1 MRRFSVFL
9 ACAALVLA
17 GLVAYTYARRAEKE
31 RRQEP
36 KPPAPIDDRYDA
48 TATAWHWEKDDPQTN
63 CPIVKA
69 EASSFVALHDPSVFQ
84 LEDVKLRLYNN
95 GCSSYTYVQSG
106 KAEFNTA
113 SGLMSSDGDVSIIMN
128 VPSDRAPDAKENS
141 DLVHIRSKGVKYE
154 TKTGKVDTDQPAAF
168 QFAHGNGTSVGV
180 DYDPTTHLLH
190 MKSQVALNWFGKGPP
205 ENAMHI
211 SAGDVV
217 YDEINGKI
225 YLTPWSKLQRGSTT
239 ILGARSEVTLN
250 NGILQEVDAANAS
263 GTDDEESRHVTFGAD
278 KLIALFNDEGDMT
291 QMTGEPNARLSSTN
305 DASKTV
311 VTSRRAELHFDI
323 ASKTT
328 NGQERHDS
336 ILHEAFAR
344 GNAVV
349 ESIPLP
355 QPGVELADTRILRS
369 QAIDLTMRPG
379 GRDIE
384 SMRTGAAGQ
393 IEFKPNRP
401 GAVHRTLDAD
411 NIRIVYGE
419 ANALESFH
427 GSHARTRTDKPATGE
442 KKDGKPVPAPPPSFT
457 WSDELLAKF
466 APKTNQM
473 ATLEQKGHFR
483 YEEGLR
489 HATADKAFLEQM
501 INKITLTTGS
511 KVWDNTGSTS
521 ADVIVLNQ
529 QNGDMDA
536 SGHVA
541 STREP
546 DQQNDAGNSSMLDKN
561 KPLQARAEKME
572 TRDSNL
578 KIRYE
583 GHAILWQGA
592 DRLQADVVDIDRDAG
607 TLHAT
612 GNVVSELVDKQ
623 DDRGADTQPV
633 LEKVANTPD
642 TNPHKKKKN
651 GPAIFTIVHAAE
663 LLYIDDDRLAHYTGG
678 AKLVRD
684 NITMTSKE
692 LRAYL
697 TPDDSKKSGAKKNDS
712 GSSFDHAIADGD
724 VVLVEAANGR
734 TKTGTAQHCEYYPA
748 QDKAVLTGG
757 RPKVV
762 DSLKG
767 VTVGAK
773 LTYYSKGDRLLV
785 EGGPKA
791 PVVSDL
797 LK

>member
-1 MRRFSVFL
+1 MRRFSVLF

-17 GLVAYTYARRAEKE
+17 GLVTYTYVRRAEKE
-31 RRQEP
+31 RGHES
-36 KPPAPIDDRYDA
+36 KPPERLDDRYDA
-48 TATAWHWEKDDPQTN
+48 TASAWHWGKDDPRTN
-63 CPIVKA
+63 CPIVRA
-69 EASSFVALHDPSVFQ
+69 EASSFIALHDPSLFQ
-84 LEDVKLRLYNN
+84 LENVKLRLYNN

-113 SGLMSSDGDVSIIMN
+113 SGLMTSAGDVSIIMKI
-128 VPSDRAPDAKENS
+128 PSERSPDAKENS
-141 DLVHIRSKGVKYE
+141 DLIHIRSKGVKYE

-168 QFAHGNGTSVGV
+168 QFAHGNGTSIGA

-217 YDEINGKI
+217 YDEINGKV

-239 ILGARSEVTLN
+239 ILGGKSEVTLID
-250 NGILQEVDAANAS
+250 GILHEVDTANAS
-263 GTDDEESRHVTFGAD
+263 GTDEEESRHVTFGAD
-278 KLIALFNDEGDMT
+278 KLVALFNDDGDMT
-291 QMTGEPNARLSSTN
+291 EMTGESNARLSSTN

-311 VTSRRAELHFDI
+311 VTSHRAELHFDI
-323 ASKTT
+323 TSKTA

-336 ILHEAFAR
+336 ILHEAFAK

-355 QPGVELADTRILRS
+355 QPGVQLADTRILRS
-369 QAIDLTMRPG
+369 QAIELTMRPG

-384 SMRTGAAGQ
+384 SMRTDTAGQ
-393 IEFKPNRP
+393 IEFKPNRA

-427 GSHARTRTDKPATGE
+427 GIHARTRTDKPATGE
-442 KKDGKPVPAPPPSFT
+442 KIDGKPVPAPPPSFT

-473 ATLEQKGHFR
+473 ATLEQNGHFR

-489 HATADKAFLEQM
+489 HATAHKAFLEQT
-501 INKITLTTGS
+501 INKITLTTGA

-529 QNGDMDA
+529 QSGDMDA

-546 DQQNDAGNSSMLDKN
+546 DQQNDAQNSSMLDKN
-561 KPLQARAEKME
+561 KPLQARADKME
-572 TRDSNL
+572 TRDNNL
-578 KIRYE
+578 KIHYQ

-592 DRLQADVVDIDRDAG
+592 NRLQADVVDIDRDAE
-607 TLHAT
+607 TLHAV

-623 DDRGADTQPV
+623 DDRDADTPPA
-633 LEKVANTPD
+633 LEKVANTP
-642 TNPHKKKKN
+642 NAAPNKKKKD
-651 GPAIFTIVHAAE
+651 GPAIFTIVHAPE
-663 LLYIDDDRLAHYTGG
+663 LLYNDDDRLAHYTGG
-678 AKLVRD
+678 VKLVRD

-697 TPDDSKKSGAKKNDS
+697 TPEDDKKSGANKNDS
-712 GSSFDHAIADGD
+712 GSSLDHAIADGD
-724 VVLVEAANGR
+724 VMLVEAADGR
-734 TKTGTAQHCEYYPA
+734 TKTGTAQHCEYYPN

-757 RPKVV
+757 KPKVV
-762 DSLKG
+762 DSRKG

-785 EGGPKA
+785 EGGPKS